1 MREGERD
8 ICDKERER
16 ERNKREGIERLSDV
30 RFIVFAAND
39 RETVSERERD
49 REGGGVESDLETGEL
64 CAKTLQ

>member
-49 REGGGVESDLETGEL
+49 REGGVESDLETGEL

>member
-39 RETVSERERD
+39 RETVSESERGTE
-49 REGGGVESDLETGEL
+49 RGGR
-64 CAKTLQ
+64 KRP

>member
-39 RETVSERERD
+39 RETVSERERGTE
-49 REGGGVESDLETGEL
+49 RGG
-64 CAKTLQ
+64 

>member
-1 MREGERD
+1 M
-8 ICDKERER
+8 IKRER

-39 RETVSERERD
+39 RETVSERERGTE
-49 REGGGVESDLETGEL
+49 RGGVESDLETGEL